1 MKRYQSI
8 STPEIPHQTR
18 SIWACGAFA
27 ERCWCWQF
35 LLWFSKHRF
44 FSLIMVKLQ
53 TLAAGSPAS
62 PLILSHNP
70 SFFCEDGENATYLFW
85 KLDGAHCGELEVFTK
100 RSHFSVSHFH
110 ELTQFGTILCSS
122 LCKKKVANWSLLRI
136 SPGFGILG
144 DFN

>member
-1 MKRYQSI
+1 
-8 STPEIPHQTR
+8 
-18 SIWACGAFA
+18 
-27 ERCWCWQF
+27 
-35 LLWFSKHRF
+35 
-44 FSLIMVKLQ
+44 MVKLQ

-122 LCKKKVANWSLLRI
+122 LCKKKSSQLVFTKDKSAVLALVFWEVLIN
-136 SPGFGILG
+136 F
-144 DFN
+144 